1 MEFRELKNTDL
12 HVSRLCLGTMTFGKP
27 VSQEE
32 ANRMV
37 ETCLDAGINCIDTAN
52 MYQLGL
58 AEQML
63 GVAMKGK
70 RDRIVL
76 STKVRMKMGDGAAE
90 SGLSSGAIQHA
101 IEDSLRRLQTD
112 YVDIYYLHQPDYS
125 VPIEETLEAL
135 EKLVKAGKVR
145 YPGTSNY
152 ASWQVVQMIDLARSR
167 GFRPGFVAQPM
178 YNLLARGIEQEFLPM
193 AKQYGVSTFVYNP
206 LAAGLL
212 TGKHVEAEIPKG
224 GRFDKNA
231 MYQDRY
237 WHGRTFHAVDQLK
250 AIAGELGRPLL
261 ELAFAWLLHH
271 TQTDV
276 VILGASSLSQLEQNL
291 QASGSGPIPEESL
304 VKVDDVWRE
313 FRGPIPNYNR

>member
-1 MEFRELKNTDL
+1 MEFRNLKNTDL
-12 HVSRLCLGTMTFGKP
+12 KVSRLCLGVMTFGKP
-27 VSQEE
+27 VNQDD

-37 ETCLDAGINCIDTAN
+37 EMCLDAGINCIDTAN

-63 GVAMKGK
+63 GAAIKGK

-76 STKVRMKMGDGAAE
+76 STKVRMKMGEGPDE
-90 SGLSSGAIQHA
+90 SGLSKRAIHRA
-101 IEDSLRRLQTD
+101 MEDSLRRLQTD
-112 YVDIYYLHQPDYS
+112 YVDIYYLHQPDYA

-135 EKLVKAGKVR
+135 EELAQQGKIR

-152 ASWQVVQMIDLARSR
+152 ASWQVAQMIDLAKQS
-167 GFRPGFVAQPM
+167 GFKPAYIAQPM

-193 AKQYGVSTFVYNP
+193 AKEFGVNTFAYNP

-212 TGKHVEAEIPKG
+212 TGKHTQAHIPQG

-237 WHGRTFHAVDQLK
+237 WHPRTFHAVDQLK
-250 AIAGELGRPLL
+250 DIANEIGRPLL

-271 TQTDV
+271 TQTDA
-276 VILGASSLSQLEQNL
+276 VILGASSVPQLKQNL
-291 QASGSGPIPEESL
+291 EACASGPIPQDSL
-304 VKVDDVWRE
+304 AKIDDVWRE
-313 FRGPIPNYNR
+313 LRGPVPRYNR